1 LRYVSANEPSQEDG
15 GVARRLAAFVSLT
28 AYRQLPPQTIDY
40 AKMLAASTVASS
52 ALGTQVPTAQMIRA
66 VVRER
71 WGAGQAS
78 VWFEGGVRASV
89 PDAVRLNAVRSSAA
103 ASDDSDLRNILHAG
117 TAVATAAIAAGE
129 RVGASGEVL
138 LAAIVLGYEAAAR
151 VGASITPGFR
161 DKGFHG
167 CIAAIFGSAVA
178 AGRLLGLS
186 VEHMTH
192 AIALAATTIS
202 GLLRCAEVSNAREHQ
217 DSMAAMLGVEA
228 ALAARQGFTGD
239 KLVFEGEH
247 GYFEVFGNR
256 SVADATR
263 EVCDGYG
270 DSWAIVTALAIK
282 LAPGGHPFH
291 AGAEAAAAAVDS
303 LDITADAIS
312 AIEIAAPG
320 LTALRGPLHPRS
332 MLEMAHSQA
341 YFVAAGAADRAFS
354 WQHAGP
360 AKISDPTI
368 HRLIDLV
375 RVGPAPSEAAERY
388 RLGATVTVHT
398 LDGRSAQVTIF
409 EPRGSGALG
418 IPWAAIDAKYRALVP
433 AAGLPPHRIE
443 ESLRQIHS
451 LDEISDINDLTSLLA
466 GNTREP
472 ELIEEPQSQ

>member
-1 LRYVSANEPSQEDG
+1 VSANEPSQHSD
-15 GVARRLAAFVSLT
+15 GVAARLAAFAIRT
-28 AYRQLPPQTIDY
+28 EYRQLPPQTIDY
-40 AKMLAASTVASS
+40 AKMLVASTVASS

-66 VVRER
+66 VVSER
-71 WGAGQAS
+71 WGGGQAS
-78 VWFEGGVRASV
+78 VWFEGGVRASL

-103 ASDDSDLRNILHAG
+103 ASDDSDLRNIVHAG
-117 TAVATAAIAAGE
+117 TAVTTAAVAAGE
-129 RVGASGEVL
+129 RVRASGEGL

-186 VEHMTH
+186 PEHMTH
-192 AIALAATTIS
+192 AIALAATTMS
-202 GLLRCAEVSNAREHQ
+202 GLLRCAELSNAREHQ

-239 KLVFEGEH
+239 ELVFEGEH

-256 SVADATR
+256 SVAHATQ

-270 DSWAIVTALAIK
+270 ASWAIVTALAIK

-303 LDITADAIS
+303 LDITSDAIS

-320 LTALRGPLHPRS
+320 LTALRGPLHPTS
-332 MLEMAHSQA
+332 MLEMAHSEA
-341 YFVAAGAADRAFS
+341 YFVAAGATDRAFA

-360 AKISDPTI
+360 AKISDPAI

-375 RVGPAPSEAAERY
+375 RVDPAPCEEAERY
-388 RLGATVTVHT
+388 RLGATVTVHA
-398 LDGRSAQVTIF
+398 LDGRTAQVTVF
-409 EPRGSGALG
+409 EPKGSGALG

-433 AAGLPPHRIE
+433 TAGLSSEEIE
-443 ESLRQIHS
+443 ASLRQIHG
-451 LDEISDINDLTSLLA
+451 LHEISDVNDFTSLLA
-466 GNTREP
+466 GDTDEP
-472 ELIEEPQSQ
+472 DLRKELQSQ